1 MATRKRA
8 TKPTHTSGALGLAP
22 PRDPSADVR
31 VYSSGRGVTVLWTL
45 TPRARKWW
53 TRSAVAE
60 SGEAP
65 EGADMFGGGYSLAAD
80 AVAPILEGLRV
91 AGLTVTQ

>member
-1 MATRKRA
+1 MATTRKR

-31 VYSSGRGVTVLWTL
+31 VYSSGRGVTVLWPL
-45 TPRARKWW
+45 TSRARKWW
-53 TRSAVAE
+53 VRSAVAE
-60 SGEAP
+60 GSDAP
-65 EGADMFGGGYSLAAD
+65 EGAEMFGGGYSLAAD